1 MSIFFDLCYNYINTG
16 RLFLFNSRRYKME
29 VFIMCFSVGDYVMYG
44 SSGVCRIS
52 GVEKRNFD
60 GQHETDY
67 ISLVPVSSAS
77 SKYYIP
83 QKNSDSKIRS
93 LLTKEQINQLIDEI
107 PDTAATWF
115 SDSHERK
122 NAFASIIKSDDYKQ
136 IISMIKALHIHKEL
150 KNSGGK
156 KLNSSDENFMHRAEN
171 LMYQEFSVV
180 LGIPQDNVVDYIS
193 KRINH

>member
-1 MSIFFDLCYNYINTG
+1 MPFSI
-16 RLFLFNSRRYKME
+16 
-29 VFIMCFSVGDYVMYG
+29 GDYVMYG

-52 GVEKRNFD
+52 GLEKHNFD

-83 QKNSDSKIRS
+83 KKNSDSKIRS
-93 LLTKEQINQLIDEI
+93 LISKEQINQLIDEI

-122 NAFASIIKSDDYKQ
+122 NAFSSIIKSDDYKQ
-136 IISMIKALHIHKEL
+136 IISMIKALHMHKDL
-150 KNSGGK
+150 NKRK
-156 KLNSSDENFMHRAEN
+156 KLNSSDENFMRKAES
-171 LMYQEFSVV
+171 LMYQEFSIV
-180 LGIPQDNVVDYIS
+180 LGISQDDVTDYIS

>member
-1 MSIFFDLCYNYINTG
+1 MPFSI
-16 RLFLFNSRRYKME
+16 
-29 VFIMCFSVGDYVMYG
+29 GDYVMYG

-52 GVEKRNFD
+52 GLEKHNFD

-83 QKNSDSKIRS
+83 KKNSDSKIRS
-93 LLTKEQINQLIDEI
+93 LISKEQINQLIDEI

-122 NAFASIIKSDDYKQ
+122 NAFTSIIKSDDYKQ
-136 IISMIKALHIHKEL
+136 IISMIKALHMHKDL
-150 KNSGGK
+150 NKRK
-156 KLNSSDENFMHRAEN
+156 KLNSSDENFMRKAES
-171 LMYQEFSVV
+171 LMYQEFSIV
-180 LGIPQDNVVDYIS
+180 LGISQDDVTDYIS

>member
-1 MSIFFDLCYNYINTG
+1 MPFSI
-16 RLFLFNSRRYKME
+16 
-29 VFIMCFSVGDYVMYG
+29 GDYVMYG

-52 GVEKRNFD
+52 GLEKHNFD

-83 QKNSDSKIRS
+83 QKNSDGKIRS
-93 LLTKEQINQLIDEI
+93 LITKEQINQLIDEI

-122 NAFASIIKSDDYKQ
+122 NAFASIIKSDDYRQ
-136 IISMIKALHIHKEL
+136 IISMIKALHMHKDL
-150 KNSGGK
+150 NKNSGGK
-156 KLNSSDENFMHRAEN
+156 KLNSSDENFMRKAES

-180 LGIPQDNVVDYIS
+180 LGIPQDDVTDYIY